1 VGAVGALTLTT
12 PGYTRGMMRNLF
24 KLMAAKRLFDMVRG
38 RRGRG
43 SY

>member
-1 VGAVGALTLTT
+1 MTATAH
-12 PGYTRGMMRNLF
+12 GYTRTMMRNIF

-38 RRGRG
+38 RRGRR